1 MKARGSSRLVALVV
15 FLVIV
20 VLGESVA
27 LLEEYQNNQ
36 FFRQYLSDNALA
48 TIGET
53 LILIFL
59 GIGSASLAYRRS
71 SRPPGKKG
79 PGPFSHLGTLITK
92 RHRTVIAVWI
102 LLVIASLPLATMV
115 SNATTS
121 QSGNTN
127 ANQSESARAQNV
139 ITQEFPRPT
148 FNTSALVVIQS
159 RDVTDNATK
168 LFVLSLESRLLAQGE
183 LSYLRN
189 LTSIYGV
196 ERTILLD
203 GIAFDTFVIY
213 SVPGI
218 YLQNWLLNSSQNV
231 TTIRDSQANATTIQY
246 LTSSQFAGPSSTG
259 LILGYYNT
267 FYQYWRASSND
278 TALVKNP
285 PQREAQAINMTVPAF
300 APKLPGASLTS
311 LFKAVYSL
319 GANPS
324 STAMG
329 NLADQT
335 IVSGSL
341 STYPIALPSSLLQQ
355 FISPRNDTMLV
366 IVAFSKSPG
375 TFGSIESDPILK
387 DVQSMR
393 AVIATLL
400 LLDPGPTRIYVTGD
414 AATTVDSS
422 LASTQ
427 DFSKVEPTTI
437 AAIILLVAIFF
448 LAVVT
453 PIIPLASIGLA
464 IVMAEGLVYII
475 GKFVV
480 PVQDTT
486 LLFLTTIMLGVGT
499 DYAIFLIARYREER
513 VGGRIKADAVHTSV
527 TWVGESIATSG
538 LTVILAFG
546 ALSIGSFSL
555 LQSLGL
561 AVGTGVM
568 VALLVSLT
576 LIPSII
582 MLAGDRIFW
591 PTSGKRF
598 ERYAAKIREKRLARP
613 SYFRRAAARSV
624 SKPKLVLLIALAL
637 SIPAIYI
644 SFTAATSYD
653 FIAGLP
659 NSESVQGLNALQ
671 QTFGAGRIGPTQ
683 VVVQFQ
689 TSILQ
694 SNGLTAIGDQGL
706 EHLSSAIAALSNVQ
720 QVDSPTRP
728 LGVTVDATNLTALGA
743 STAAMV
749 RAEVGK
755 DSQIALLSVILVQ
768 EPFTTASLAA
778 VQQIRSTTA
787 QLQKSDS
794 TLANTTILVGG
805 QTASTQDFAQQT
817 IDSFTT
823 MRIVVLAG
831 IFVILLLVLGSY
843 ILPLAA
849 ILSIGLSIT
858 WSYGL
863 TVVVFNHVLNAQ
875 VLFLIPLILFLLLFG
890 IGMDY
895 NIFILTR
902 IREEAQKGK
911 STRDAVVD
919 AVDRTGGI
927 ITALALILAGALGSL
942 MLSSNQMLQGFGFAI
957 AVAVVLDAMVVRTYI
972 VPASMALLGKWAWW
986 GPRPLQRVKF
996 DRPNKGSADA
1006 PAATVQPENSRQ
1018 STAKA

>member
-1 MKARGSSRLVALVV
+1 MV

-27 LLEEYQNNQ
+27 LLEQYQNDQ
-36 FFRQYLSDNALA
+36 FFRQYLSSNALA
-48 TIGET
+48 TTGET
-53 LILIFL
+53 LVLIFL
-59 GIGSASLAYRRS
+59 GVGLASLAYRRS
-71 SRPPGKKG
+71 SRPSGKKG
-79 PGPFSHLGTLITK
+79 PGPFSRLGTLITK

-115 SNATTS
+115 SNAITS

-127 ANQSESARAQNV
+127 ANQSESARAQNI
-139 ITQEFPRPT
+139 ITAQFPRPT

-159 RDVTDNATK
+159 RDATDNATK

-183 LSYLRN
+183 LSYLQN
-189 LTSIYGV
+189 LTSIYTV
-196 ERTILLD
+196 ERTVLLN
-203 GIAFDTFVIY
+203 GVSFDTFVIY
-213 SVPGI
+213 SVPGV
-218 YLQNWLLNSSQNV
+218 YLQNWLATDPSQSV
-231 TTIRDSQANATTIQY
+231 TVRDSQANATTVQY
-246 LTSSQFAGPSSTG
+246 LTSSQLAGPGSG
-259 LILGYYNT
+259 LVLGYYNT
-267 FYQYWRASSND
+267 FYQYWQASASNS
-278 TALVKNP
+278 TLVNNP
-285 PQREAQAINMTVPAF
+285 PQRENQAISIAVPTF
-300 APKLPGASLTS
+300 ARGLASTSASLAS
-311 LFKAVYSL
+311 LFKTVYSL
-319 GANPS
+319 GPNPS
-324 STAMG
+324 SVAAR
-329 NLADQT
+329 NLANQT

-341 STYPIALPSSLLQQ
+341 STYPIPLPSSLLQQ
-355 FISPRNDTMLV
+355 FISPKNDTMLL

-387 DVQSMR
+387 DIQSMR
-393 AVIATLL
+393 SVIATLL
-400 LLDPGPTRIYVTGD
+400 VLYPGPSHVYVTGD
-414 AATTVDSS
+414 AATTVDSA

-427 DFSKVEPTTI
+427 DFNKVEPTTI
-437 AAIILLVAIFF
+437 LAIILLVAIFF

-475 GKFVV
+475 GKYVV
-480 PVQDTT
+480 PVQNTT
-486 LLFLTTIMLGVGT
+486 LIFLTTIMLGVGT

-582 MLAGDRIFW
+582 MLAGDRVFW

-598 ERYAAKIREKRLARP
+598 ERYAARIREKRLARP

-624 SKPKLVLLIALAL
+624 SRPKLVLLIALAL

-659 NSESVQGLNALQ
+659 NAESVQGLNVLQ
-671 QTFGAGRIGPTQ
+671 QSFGAGRIGPTQ
-683 VVVQFQ
+683 VVFQFQ
-689 TSILQ
+689 TPILQ
-694 SNGLTAIGDQGL
+694 LNGLTTTGDQAL

-720 QVDSPTRP
+720 EVDGPTRP
-728 LGVTVDATNLTALGA
+728 SGVSVDATNLTALGP
-743 STAAMV
+743 STAALV
-749 RAEVGK
+749 RADVGK
-755 DSQIALLSVILVQ
+755 DGRTVLLTVILVQ
-768 EPFTTASLAA
+768 EPFTSASLTA
-778 VQQIRSTTA
+778 VQQIRSTTS
-787 QLQKSDS
+787 QLQKSDPI
-794 TLANTTILVGG
+794 LASTTILVGG

-858 WSYGL
+858 WSYAL

-911 STRDAVVD
+911 KTRDAVVD

-957 AVAVVLDAMVVRTYI
+957 AVAVILDAMVVRTYI
-972 VPASMALLGKWAWW
+972 VPASMALLGRWAWW

-996 DRPNKGSADA
+996 DRADK
-1006 PAATVQPENSRQ
+1006 PAVPVRPEDSGE